1 MNRDSNDSP
10 GKKKITGFHASL
22 MFIAFFGVVAAVNFL
37 MAGFA
42 ISSFGGTV
50 VDNSYVASQKYNQWL
65 EEGREQIAHGWS
77 VGKPERAGDKLVLA
91 VQNEAGQPLA
101 NAEIAIIA
109 QHPVG
114 RTESFNLSFSE
125 TASGQYQSNENIPA
139 GRWKLKI
146 SIINGDRRFD
156 LLDEIK

>member
-1 MNRDSNDSP
+1 MNRNTDNSP

-22 MFIAFFGVVAAVNFL
+22 MFVAFFGVVAAVNFI

-65 EEGREQIAHGWS
+65 KEGREQIAHGWS
-77 VGKPERAGDKLVLA
+77 VEKPLRVENKLVLA

-125 TASGQYQSNENIPA
+125 TAPGRYQSIESAPS

-146 SIINGDRRFD
+146 SVISGDRRYD

>member
-1 MNRDSNDSP
+1 MNQNADKSSGR
-10 GKKKITGFHASL
+10 KKLTGFHASL
-22 MFIAFFGVVAAVNFL
+22 MFVAFFGVVAAVNFL

-77 VGKPERAGDKLVLA
+77 VAKPVRMEDKLVLA
-91 VQNEAGQPLA
+91 VWNRERQPLTSA
-101 NAEIAIIA
+101 TITAVA

-114 RTESFNLSFSE
+114 RTDSFNLSFSE
-125 TASGQYQSNENIPA
+125 TTPGRYQSNETVPA

-146 SIINGDRRFD
+146 SITDRSRSYD
-156 LLDEIK
+156 VLDEIK